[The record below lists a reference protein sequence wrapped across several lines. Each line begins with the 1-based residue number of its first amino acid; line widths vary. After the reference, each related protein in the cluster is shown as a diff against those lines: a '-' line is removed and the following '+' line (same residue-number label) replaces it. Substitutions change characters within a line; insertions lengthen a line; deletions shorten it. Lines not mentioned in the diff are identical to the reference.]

1 MPDTDAVLITE
12 EGGFGQDVL
21 LCRGTVVF
29 YLRYYGD
36 QELSAHPELLAE
48 LAQFDGSWV
57 LGGLS
62 ALRRVGRTGPLFRPL
77 RPVVSWGLE
86 RVFDFSRS
94 FPYNEA
100 ARRRTVWTG

>member
-1 MPDTDAVLITE
+1 MAHHNTVRRYPPVDYYDVVAVD
-12 EGGFGQDVL
+12 GADGPQPPRRP
-21 LCRGTVVF
+21 LC
-29 YLRYYGD
+29 
-36 QELSAHPELLAE
+36 
-48 LAQFDGSWV
+48 
-57 LGGLS
+57 GLS

-77 RPVVSWGLE
+77 RPVVAWGLE